1 MGSYW
6 RLIGHGTGEAQTY
19 EACAGALQ
27 TSPYTP
33 DEDALLSGIRVF
45 VAPEAATS
53 LVENFQVRL
62 TCTTFKPNTIHVA
75 GCGNGLATVPAIP
88 SPVMDYS
95 CSQPVKAGVPI
106 TIETRHA
113 VATAV
118 TANIMVMGY
127 FVS

>member
-1 MGSYW
+1 MGAYW
-6 RLIGHGTGEAQTY
+6 RLIGHGTGESQTW

-33 DEDALLSGIRVF
+33 DEDATLTGIRVF

-53 LVENFQVRL
+53 LVENYQVRM
-62 TCTTFKPNTIHVA
+62 TCTTFKPNTLHVA
-75 GCGNGLATVPAIP
+75 GCGNGLATAPAVPA
-88 SPVMDYS
+88 PVFDYQVA
-95 CSQPVKAGVPI
+95 QPVKAGVPI

-118 TANIMVMGY
+118 TANIMIMGM
-127 FVS
+127 FQS